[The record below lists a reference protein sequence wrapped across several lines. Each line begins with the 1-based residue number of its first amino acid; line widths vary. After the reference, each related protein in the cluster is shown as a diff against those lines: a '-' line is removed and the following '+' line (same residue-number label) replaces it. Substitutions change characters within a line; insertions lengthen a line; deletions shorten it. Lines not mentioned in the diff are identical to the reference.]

1 MPYHIEWA
9 EPAEV
14 TYQQISQRAQACLE
28 AGQDKHPAVLTLNEV
43 DEAIDTTLTNNPCD
57 PRLALAGILSIIY
70 KLPLRSV
77 FISYLINPSEPT
89 VIIMTISRRQP
100 GTRKLLNDKIDDG
113 SVDALLACL
122 GIEKPLIRVDLNDGL
137 LH

>member
-28 AGQDKHPAVLTLNEV
+28 AGQEQHPAVLVLNEV
-43 DEAIDTTLTNNPCD
+43 DNVIDTTLKTNPCD
-57 PRLALAGILSIIY
+57 PRFALAGILSVIY
-70 KLPLRSV
+70 KIPLRSV
-77 FISYLINPSEPT
+77 FISYIIYPSEPT
-89 VIIMTISRRQP
+89 VLIMTICRKQP
-100 GTRKLLNDKIDDG
+100 GTRKLLNNKIDDG
-113 SVDALLACL
+113 SVDRLLASL
-122 GIEKPLIRVDLNDGL
+122 GIERPLIRVDLNDGL

>member
-1 MPYHIEWA
+1 MPYQIEWA

-14 TYQQISQRAQACLE
+14 VYQQISQRAEACLS
-28 AGQDKHPAVLTLNEV
+28 AGQEQHPAVQVLNEV
-43 DEAIDTTLTNNPCD
+43 DHAIDTTLKNNPCD
-57 PRLALAGILSIIY
+57 PRLNLAGILSIFY

-89 VIIMTISRRQP
+89 VIIMTISRKQP
-100 GTRKLLNDKIDDG
+100 GTRKMLNSKIDDG
-113 SVDALLACL
+113 SVDELLASL
-122 GIEKPLIRVDLNDGL
+122 GIEKPLIRVDLNEGL